1 MKHGVLKNVHPML
14 GCDWHIPWVP
24 GTPAPAPAAVPYFVT
39 SVMSGT
45 FVTSKM
51 TSTTFTDF
59 FGLTMLSG
67 TDIGPL
73 LPHMGPP
80 SLTLPFDLIGSS
92 SKSHFSVAKVQADK
106 SPIVVSLLFVVNP
119 NLNCGMPIPTPTGVV
134 LALTTHRVDMSWA
147 DITGGL
153 ATMCADFLLQ
163 AALAWAGGA
172 IGNRIAGA
180 LRGPVMRSVFQST
193 LFRGLMGE
201 ASEGAARFA
210 AHQAAANANR
220 SMERIVGFGVGFFMG
235 GPMGFDAGALGMPTP
250 GGALA
255 NKATTGRADGEGTGG
270 IAGSGRACG
279 AYLDDA
285 GVPGL

>member
-1 MKHGVLKNVHPML
+1 MKHGVLKNVHPMI
-14 GCDWHIPWVP
+14 GCDFHIPWVP
-24 GTPAPAPAAVPYFVT
+24 GTPAPAPSPVPYYVM
-39 SVMSGT
+39 SVMGGT
-45 FVTSKM
+45 MVTSKM
-51 TSTTFTDF
+51 TSTTFTEF

-80 SLTLPFDLIGSS
+80 SLTLPFELIGAS
-92 SKSHFSVAKVQADK
+92 SKSHFTVANVQADG
-106 SPIVVSLLFVVNP
+106 SPIVVGLLFVMNP
-119 NLNCGMPIPTPTGVV
+119 NLNCGTPVPSPTGVV

-147 DITGGL
+147 DITAGL

-163 AALAWAGGA
+163 AALSWAGGA
-172 IGNRIAGA
+172 IGNRIANA

-201 ASEGAARFA
+201 GSEAAARFA

-220 SMERIVGFGVGFFMG
+220 SMERIVGFGVGFFLG
-235 GPMGFDAGALGMPTP
+235 GPMGFDAGALGVPTP
-250 GGALA
+250 GGAIA
-255 NKATTGRADGEGTGG
+255 NAATTGQANGEGTGG